1 MGGEQ
6 RPFGALNNTHTPS
19 GWENAGTTPC
29 SSRGPRGGGCGAL
42 RTMFA
47 GCVWRCFSS
56 EDSPMS
62 PLPSRHC
69 FLSQR
74 RLGRDL
80 PQC

>member
-1 MGGEQ
+1 MGGAQ

-19 GWENAGTTPC
+19 GWEEA
-29 SSRGPRGGGCGAL
+29 GCGAL
-42 RTMFA
+42 RTMLA
-47 GCVWRCFSS
+47 GCVWRFFSS

-69 FLSQR
+69 PLSQR

-80 PQC
+80 SQR